1 MDFKQFEESD
11 PYSAFCVRASKQ
23 SIIQLHSTGIDLGCM
38 SLQEEEL
45 SEAEKRF
52 KMERGGGNYGVGTKE
67 MQEANYR
74 QRKEQEKKRREL
86 FDEALAKF
94 KQNNIEGVSQRQRIP
109 FSQGAICACRCHC
122 YRNAFYCQGFPW
134 KISAQVFGE
143 SNVTFGLVS
152 AWYRM
157 TEAYS
162 EDRGV

>member
-1 MDFKQFEESD
+1 M
-11 PYSAFCVRASKQ
+11 
-23 SIIQLHSTGIDLGCM
+23 GCM

-109 FSQGAICACRCHC
+109 FSQGAICAC
-122 YRNAFYCQGFPW
+122 
-134 KISAQVFGE
+134 
-143 SNVTFGLVS
+143 NVIVIEMRSTVKVS
-152 AWYRM
+152 HGRSLHRFLGDPM
-157 TEAYS
+157 
-162 EDRGV
+162 